1 MMRTPMSIV
10 QDHFLDYQTSFSNV
24 DAVLDVIQTQLNQPS
39 LGRSDF
45 KTWKLTTNGTFFIKS
60 FYRFL
65 CDRGTRCNATP
76 FIFKGQC
83 PKKINAFLWLAC
95 DNKILTLN
103 NLFTKGRNKLATATC
118 ILCHGDIV

>member
-45 KTWKLTTNGTFFIKS
+45 KTWKLTTNGTFF
-60 FYRFL
+60 Y
-65 CDRGTRCNATP
+65 
-76 FIFKGQC
+76 Q
-83 PKKINAFLWLAC
+83 
-95 DNKILTLN
+95 ILLQV
-103 NLFTKGRNKLATATC
+103 LM
-118 ILCHGDIV
+118 